1 MIAWRSK
8 SQRWVGER
16 GWILQAVYKFG
27 NGQDTPAYLRIL
39 SSKDKQVILSRFSV
53 SKFRMAEGIICLRVS
68 HPFSSQS
75 SLVFSSW
82 CVSWR
87 PLSIVGPTRS
97 HLLHVY
103 VTISLVVEGESY
115 KINALG
121 RAELSLLNQQHL
133 SCLKF
138 RASSKRL
145 PISSRG
151 IK

>member
-1 MIAWRSK
+1 MIEWRSK

-16 GWILQAVYKFG
+16 GWILQAVYKLETG
-27 NGQDTPAYLRIL
+27 KTPAYLRIL
-39 SSKDKQVILSRFSV
+39 SSKDKQVILSRLIQDV
-53 SKFRMAEGIICLRVS
+53 PRHHRLRVL

-87 PLSIVGPTRS
+87 PLFIIGPTRS

-121 RAELSLLNQQHL
+121 KAELSLLNQQHL

-145 PISSRG
+145 PLLRSS
-151 IK
+151 K